1 MALGEV
7 LEEEEATYSSPVR
20 AHVSK
25 IAGNARGRKLLEQA
39 LLRYANVKRVSFAY
53 IRSILPPHLVS
64 IDTCAYLSAAS
75 AKSGRDNG
83 KEAVGGG
90 AVEGE
95 EEGAGGR
102 EGGGESWGC
111 RMRAARE
118 EVVRLLRKIA
128 ALVQNFKSV

>member
-1 MALGEV
+1 
-7 LEEEEATYSSPVR
+7 
-20 AHVSK
+20 
-25 IAGNARGRKLLEQA
+25 
-39 LLRYANVKRVSFAY
+39 
-53 IRSILPPHLVS
+53 VS

-83 KEAVGGG
+83 KEAVGCG

-95 EEGAGGR
+95 EEGGGGR
-102 EGGGESWGC
+102 EGAGESWGC

-128 ALVQNFKSV
+128 ALVQKFKEYRYNDICMVYALGH